1 MTTLINL
8 LFALWYVY
16 YSFNIYNRRT
26 LLCVKNPCGSV
37 SYPLNRNLH
46 FLLFSIATAM
56 LFLGPFSLA
65 KYAYS
70 IVLLIFITFT
80 SLQLK
85 FERIVYTY
93 LLFILWCSF
102 SLLHST
108 DKIQGVMML
117 IKYTLPLLYL
127 WLGYNAINDKES
139 FLILLKKTNV
149 FMIIYALL
157 IGGFAFKILPFLY
170 NLLLYKSGG
179 LFIAYASLADF
190 FSALFVVPLALYI
203 IYKKKVYLVSASWI
217 LLSTILETVRTG
229 LGGIALAT
237 SFFILVIYKLKAI
250 PYILLFAI
258 LALSTIFLIPSFK
271 EKMFVD
277 NQTSTQLYKNG
288 GFDFN
293 NIQSNGREAI
303 WKINLAKFYKPNP
316 IIGSGLG
323 NSVEYTKENFT
334 VKLIHSDYVQILC
347 DTGLIGIIL
356 FALFFLFTF
365 IKIGYYTFFIKD
377 DFILLSGAMALGS
390 CVGTFFSMTF
400 DNVVTYSQQA
410 FIFPF
415 VFIGI
420 FLKAI
425 DLYKSEFN

>member
-16 YSFNIYNRRT
+16 YSFSIYNRRT
-26 LLCVKNPCGSV
+26 LLCVKNPCGSG
-37 SYPLNRNLH
+37 SYALNRNLH

-70 IVLLIFITFT
+70 IILLIFIVFS

-85 FERIVYTY
+85 FERIVYAY

-108 DKIQGVMML
+108 DKMQGVMML

-127 WLGYNAINDKES
+127 WLGYNAINDKEC

-149 FMIIYALL
+149 VMIIYALL

-170 NLLLYKSGG
+170 NVLLYMSGG
-179 LFIAYASLADF
+179 LFISYASLADF
-190 FSALFVVPLALYI
+190 HTALYVI
-203 IYKKKVYLVSASWI
+203 PLTLYVIYKNKIYFISAICI
-217 LLSTILETVRTG
+217 LTSTILLTVRTG
-229 LGGIALAT
+229 LGGIALAA
-237 SFFILVIYKLKAI
+237 SFFALVIYKLKAI
-250 PYILLFAI
+250 PYILLFTI
-258 LALSTIFLIPSFK
+258 LSLATIYFVPSVR
-271 EKMFVD
+271 EKMFIDDKKVGNLYQKGTFNFD
-277 NQTSTQLYKNG
+277 NIES
-288 GFDFN
+288 
-293 NIQSNGREAI
+293 SGRELI
-303 WKINLAKFYKPNP
+303 WKTNLAKFYKPNP
-316 IIGSGLG
+316 ITGSGLG

-365 IKIGYYTFFIKD
+365 FKIGYYTFFIKD

-390 CVGTFFSMTF
+390 CAGTFFSMAF

-415 VFIGI
+415 IFIGI

-425 DLYKSEFN
+425 DLYKN